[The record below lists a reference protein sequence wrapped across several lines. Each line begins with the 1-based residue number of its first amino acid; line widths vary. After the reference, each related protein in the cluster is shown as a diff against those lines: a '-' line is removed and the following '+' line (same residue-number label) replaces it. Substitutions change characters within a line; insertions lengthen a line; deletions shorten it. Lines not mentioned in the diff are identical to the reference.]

1 MDQARHVLPDGVV
14 YCRDALDAAEG
25 ADILVVTTEWN
36 EFRALAPERLKETM
50 RGDLIVDLRNLY
62 EPATM
67 QAAGFHYRS
76 IGRP

>member
-1 MDQARHVLPDGVV
+1 MVV
-14 YCRDALDAAEG
+14 A
-25 ADILVVTTEWN
+25 TEWN
-36 EFRALAPERLKETM
+36 EFRALAPERLKEVM

-67 QAAGFHYRS
+67 KAAGFRYQS